1 MNDVVP
7 GALMPPLDAALR
19 LAALRADF
27 PILQRQV
34 RGKPLAYLDNAAT
47 TLKPVSV
54 VEAVTRHYREEVA
67 NIHRAAHFLSE
78 QATARYEECRGK
90 VRRFLNAGDDSE
102 IVFTSGTTAAINLV
116 AHSWGRGQLRAGD
129 EVVVTGMEHH
139 ANIVP
144 WQMLRASTGVVLK
157 VIPFLPDG
165 SLDMEAAGRIIGPR
179 TRLVSFVH
187 TSNTLGTINPAAE
200 LVARARAVGAAT
212 LVDAAQAVAHGPVDV
227 QALGCDF
234 LAFSGHKLYG
244 PTGVGV
250 LYGRRERL
258 DAMPPITGGGDMIFS
273 VTWEKTLYADPPARF
288 EAGTPHICGVLGLGA
303 AIEWVTAQGWGLL
316 RGQEELLLREGTRLL
331 ADIPGLRLV
340 GTSPRKCAILS
351 FVVEGL
357 HAYELGA
364 FLDAEGIAIRTGHH
378 CAQPVMDALG
388 LLATARASLAPYN
401 TVAEL
406 ERLAAGIREAQR
418 VLA

>member
-200 LVARARAVGAAT
+200 LVAR
-212 LVDAAQAVAHGPVDV
+212 AAQAVAHGPVDV